1 MKSYNWQPGRACTEA
16 LVLNHSNMA
25 ESATSDRRIWFLENP
40 WPKGHKITEFRW
52 CATLKEGDTGQPK
65 EVWLNL
71 SLETEEYN
79 AADPEI
85 DEASAYDNIDDDVP
99 VWICRQD
106 WMCYRSCGVNRD
118 GGRGFRL
125 CTQEQYNPDFL
136 DGLEVEVDMQRD
148 LDDPEDQE
156 IAAFTIFVLRWVTTP
171 WGVTAS
177 GSRGWPTRTSSRSF
191 GPGRLPLPT
200 AARATSRKTSEQSLA
215 TSGSHGLR
223 SRIKDGLASA
233 AASWRFS
240 LVCNYAIS
248 PRFAWNQGL
257 ISIVARCLMYT
268 R

>member
-156 IAAFTIFVLRWVTTP
+156 IAAFTIFVLGHDAVGCNRFRFERMADSNKFKILW
-171 WGVTAS
+171 S
-177 GSRGWPTRTSSRSF
+177 GKIALTYRGESDFSQDFRAVI
-191 GPGRLPLPT
+191 GNLRLPRL
-200 AARATSRKTSEQSLA
+200 K
-215 TSGSHGLR
+215 
-223 SRIKDGLASA
+223 K
-233 AASWRFS
+233 
-240 LVCNYAIS
+240 
-248 PRFAWNQGL
+248 
-257 ISIVARCLMYT
+257 
-268 R
+268 